1 MSRNYTRNN
10 TYSVDH
16 CTPRSLHVKCQ
27 ETTNEIIPTYS
38 VDNSTPGSLHVKC
51 QETTHEIIPTSSL
64 DHSTPGNPHVKCQE
78 TTSRNNT
85 YILCRH
91 TAHLEVFT

>member
-16 CTPRSLHVKCQ
+16 
-27 ETTNEIIPTYS
+27 
-38 VDNSTPGSLHVKC
+38 STPGSLHVKC
-51 QETTHEIIPTSSL
+51 QETKHEIIPTSSL

-78 TTSRNNT
+78 TTHE
-85 YILCRH
+85 IIH
-91 TAHLEVFT
+91 TM